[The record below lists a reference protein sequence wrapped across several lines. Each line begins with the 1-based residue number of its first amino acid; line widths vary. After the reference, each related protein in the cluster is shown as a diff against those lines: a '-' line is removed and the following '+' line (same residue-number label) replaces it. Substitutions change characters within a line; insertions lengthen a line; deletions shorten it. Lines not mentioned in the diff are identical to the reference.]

1 MKFLQNNHR
10 LLFYGAWVLLGLLQA
25 SLTELQDDEAYY
37 WAFSR
42 YPDWG
47 YFDHPPLIAVLVKAG
62 FAIFPN
68 ELGVRIFPFLLNIL
82 TLLLIEK
89 LVDRKQPAL
98 FYAIT
103 LSIAVLQLTGF
114 FAVPDT
120 ALLFTTVL
128 FFHCYR
134 RFLERCEWGSAI
146 LLGMPSALLLYSKY
160 HGALIILFTLSSN
173 LSLLKNPRW
182 YLAGAVALLIFLPH
196 LVWQYRHDW
205 VSFRYHLLESNV
217 NSYEPGFT
225 ASYVGGQLLL
235 AGPVAGLILIP
246 ASLLYK
252 PADKLQAA
260 LKYVLAGI
268 LIFFLLSSFRGK
280 VEMNWTMPALVPM
293 IILSH
298 YYLQQRPGWRKML
311 HYQLPLSLT
320 VVMIARILMVEDLA
334 PVQDIRRRFHSW
346 RDWPEKMKL
355 LTEGAP
361 VVFSNSYQRA
371 SKYWFYTRQTSFSQ
385 NLYREHRNQYDLWPI
400 EDSLLGKPVYYLDVY
415 DLHRFKDSLHTP
427 LGFVGFKKLESFIS
441 LSKVK
446 FIPEGHRI
454 SGTEMQV
461 AFRPQMPAHY
471 RNFIMRNAQEEI
483 TLVTAFFRKGR
494 WVAEDRTVLSLS
506 HLLSERLE
514 ISLSF
519 PGEQEPDRFMFA
531 LQWGDAYPTHNSERF
546 RIVRLP
552 HFP

>member
-10 LLFYGAWVLLGLLQA
+10 LLFYGAWVLLGLFQA

-47 YFDHPPLIAVLVKAG
+47 YFDHPPLIAILIKTG
-62 FAIFPN
+62 YAIFPN

-82 TLLLIEK
+82 MLLIIEK
-89 LVDRKQPAL
+89 LIDRKHPRL

-103 LSIAVLQLTGF
+103 LSLAVMQLTGF

-120 ALLFTTVL
+120 ALLFTTAL
-128 FFHCYR
+128 FFLCYR
-134 RFLERCEWGSAI
+134 RFLERTEWSAAI
-146 LLGMPSALLLYSKY
+146 LLGIAAALLLYSKY
-160 HGALIILFTLSSN
+160 HGALIILFTLFSN

-196 LVWQYRHDW
+196 LAWQYRHDW
-205 VSFRYHLLESNV
+205 ISFRYHLLESNV
-217 NSYEPGFT
+217 NPYEPGFT
-225 ASYVGGQLLL
+225 LSYIGGQLLL

-260 LKYVLAGI
+260 MKYVLAGI
-268 LIFFLLSSFRGK
+268 LVFFLVSSFRGK
-280 VEMNWTMPALVPM
+280 VEMNWTMPVLVPM

-298 YYLQQRPGWRKML
+298 HYLQQRPGWRRML
-311 HYQLPLSLT
+311 FYQLPLSLT

-334 PVQDIRRRFHSW
+334 PVQDIRNRFHAWS
-346 RDWPEKMKL
+346 DWPEKMKL
-355 LTEGAP
+355 RTEGSP

-371 SKYWFYTRQTSFSQ
+371 SKYWFYTGQTSFSQ

-415 DLHRFKDSLHTP
+415 DLHRFKDSMETP
-427 LGFVGFKKLESFIS
+427 LGFVGFKKLDPFIS
-441 LSKVK
+441 LSKLK
-446 FIPEGHRI
+446 FIPEGLRVN
-454 SGTEMQV
+454 GTEMRV
-461 AFRPQMPAHY
+461 AVRPRMPAHY
-471 RNFIMRNAQEEI
+471 RNFIMRNAQKEI

-494 WVAEDRTVLSLS
+494 WVAEDRMPLSLS

-514 ISLSF
+514 ITLTF
-519 PGEQEPDRFMFA
+519 PEDQKPDRFMFA
-531 LQWGDAYPTHNSERF
+531 LQSGDTYPTHNSERY
-546 RIVRLP
+546 RIDRLP